1 MLTNQDDDEKGKLTP
16 AQTTAV
22 SLLAVGDTLTG
33 AAERL
38 NVSRQTISKWLN
50 QDEDFQIAL
59 KEKQAEIFEDEVR
72 RIKGLTA
79 RALEVIYEGLEN
91 DNFRF
96 RLMAAVKLLS
106 AVNIGKQIS
115 DANKPPPL
123 PATIHSQYCADCG
136 RKTEEKFFAELAEMN
151 LSGEL

>member
-1 MLTNQDDDEKGKLTP
+1 MLTNQDDDEKEKLTP

-22 SLLAVGDTLTG
+22 ALLAVGDTLTG

-50 QDEDFQIAL
+50 QDQDFQIAL

-72 RIKGLTA
+72 RVKGMTA

-91 DNFRF
+91 ENYRF
-96 RLMAAVKLLS
+96 RLMSAVKLLS
-106 AVNIGKQIS
+106 AVNIGKLIAE
-115 DANKPPPL
+115 ANKPPPL
-123 PATIHSQYCADCG
+123 PPAVISHFCPDCDK
-136 RKTEEKFFAELAEMN
+136 RHEAKFFADLAEMD
-151 LSGEL
+151 L

>member
-16 AQTTAV
+16 AQINAV

-33 AAERL
+33 AAEKL
-38 NVSRQTISKWLN
+38 NVARQTISKWLN

-79 RALEVIYEGLEN
+79 RALEVIYEGLEHEN
-91 DNFRF
+91 IRI
-96 RLMAAVKLLS
+96 RLSAAVKLLS
-106 AVNIGKQIS
+106 AVNIGKLIAE
-115 DANKPPPL
+115 ANKPPP
-123 PATIHSQYCADCG
+123 PPPSIHSQFCPDCS
-136 RKTEEKFFAELAEMN
+136 KKHEEIFFKDLAEMN
-151 LSGEL
+151 L